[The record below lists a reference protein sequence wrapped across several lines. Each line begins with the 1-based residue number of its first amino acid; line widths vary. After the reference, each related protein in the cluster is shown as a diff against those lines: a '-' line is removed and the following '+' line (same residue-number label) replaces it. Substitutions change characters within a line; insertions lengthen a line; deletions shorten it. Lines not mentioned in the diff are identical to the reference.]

1 MSVGSAIGGFF
12 KGIWHALDGI
22 RKVLHLILLLFI
34 FGILFAA
41 SRSSLPFIPAEAAL
55 VVAPEG
61 QIVEQLTGDPLDRA
75 LEETL
80 GEGRPE
86 TRLRDLLEVIDA
98 AAGDNRISALVL
110 DLRAVERAGLPALQ
124 DLGAAVRRF
133 RESGKKVFAWGPWF
147 DQRQYYLA
155 AQADEVYLDP
165 YGAVLIEGYGYFRQ
179 YFKGTADKLGIDVH
193 VFKVG
198 THKSAPDTFTRSD
211 MSPEDRE
218 EARLWVGAL
227 WNAWK
232 QDVAAARGID
242 AESLQLYADD
252 AAEGVRAVQGDLAQ
266 YAMSR
271 GLVNAL
277 KTREE
282 FDARVA
288 EEAGWDDDELSYKQV
303 DWRPY
308 LTVLRSEKA
317 LHTAHG
323 RNVAVVV
330 ASGEIL
336 DGEQPPGTVGGDTL
350 SWMLR
355 DLRDDDS
362 VDAVVLRIDSPGGSM
377 FASEQI
383 RREVEGLQEAGKPVV
398 ASMGSVAASGGYYIA
413 AAADRIFAAPTT
425 ITGSIGVFAMFPTF
439 EKTFG
444 KVGITSDGFGTTE
457 LAGAGRLERD
467 LNPELAGV
475 LQASVEHAYRKFVGM
490 VAEKRERPFEEV
502 DGIAQGRV
510 WSGSDARTAGL
521 VDEFGSLE
529 QATEAA
535 AELAGLAGKE
545 YGITWVE
552 PNLTWQELLAMRF
565 RAAGAGALGWLGIE
579 ALAPAHRLPVGALRE
594 LQNLL
599 TLGEGGRPVYW
610 CACRVD

>member
-1 MSVGSAIGGFF
+1 MKLGKAIGGFF
-12 KGIWHALDGI
+12 RGIWRGLDGI
-22 RKVLHLILLLFI
+22 RKVLHLVLLLFI
-34 FGILFAA
+34 FGIFFAA
-41 SRSSLPFIPAEAAL
+41 SRTSLPFIPAEAAL

-86 TRLRDLLEVIDA
+86 TRLRDLLEVIDG
-98 AAGDNRISALVL
+98 AAGDDRISALVL

-124 DLGAAVRRF
+124 DLGEAVRRF
-133 RESGKKVFAWGPWF
+133 RESGKKVFAWAPWF

-155 AQADEVYLDP
+155 AQADEVFLDP
-165 YGAVLIEGYGYFRQ
+165 YGAVLVEGYGYFRQ
-179 YFKGTADKLGIDVH
+179 YFKGTADKLGVDVH

-218 EARLWVGAL
+218 EASVWVGAL
-227 WNAWK
+227 WDAWK
-232 QDVAAARGID
+232 KDVAEARGMEP
-242 AESLQLYADD
+242 AALQAYADD

-266 YAMSR
+266 YALSR
-271 GLVNAL
+271 GLVNEL
-277 KTREE
+277 KTEE
-282 FDARVA
+282 QFEVRVA
-288 EEAGWDDDELSYKQV
+288 EEAGWDDGEETYKQV
-303 DWRPY
+303 DWRSY

-317 LHTAHG
+317 LHTAREH
-323 RNVAVVV
+323 NVGVVV

-350 SWMLR
+350 AGVLR
-355 DLRDDDS
+355 SLRHDDAI
-362 VDAVVLRIDSPGGSM
+362 DAVVLRIDSPGGSM

-383 RREVEGLQEAGKPVV
+383 RREVEALQEAGKPVV

-413 AAADRIFAAPTT
+413 AAAERIYAAPTT

-439 EKTFG
+439 EKTLG
-444 KVGITSDGFGTTE
+444 KVGITTDGFGTTD

-475 LQASVEHAYRKFVGM
+475 LQASVENAYRKFVGM
-490 VAEKRERPFEEV
+490 VAEERERPFEEV

-510 WSGSDARTAGL
+510 WSGADAKAAGL
-521 VDEFGSLE
+521 VDEFGSLDE
-529 QATEAA
+529 AVAA
-535 AELAGLAGKE
+535 AADLAGLGE
-545 YGITWVE
+545 GHGVE
-552 PNLTWQELLAMRF
+552 WIEPSLTWQEMLAMRF

-579 ALAPAHRLPVGALRE
+579 ALVPSHRLPVGAVRE

>member
-1 MSVGSAIGGFF
+1 MSPGKAIGGFF
-12 KGIWHALDGI
+12 RGIWRGLDGI

-34 FGILFAA
+34 FGLVFAA

-55 VVAPEG
+55 VIAPEG

-75 LEETL
+75 VEDAL

-86 TRLRDLLEVIDA
+86 TRLQDLLEVIEA
-98 AAGDNRISALVL
+98 AAGDDRISALVL
-110 DLRAVERAGLPALQ
+110 DLRSMQRAGLPALQ
-124 DLGAAVRRF
+124 DLGAAVGRF

-155 AQADEVYLDP
+155 ARADEVYLDP
-165 YGAVLIEGYGYFRQ
+165 YGAVLVEGYGYFRQ
-179 YFKGTADKLGIDVH
+179 YFKGTADKLGVDVH

-211 MSPEDRE
+211 MSPEDRD
-218 EARLWVGAL
+218 EARVWVGAL
-227 WNAWK
+227 WDAWK
-232 QDVAAARGID
+232 RDVATARGID
-242 AESLQLYADD
+242 AESLQVYADD

-266 YAMSR
+266 YALSR

-282 FDARVA
+282 FETKVA
-288 EEAGWDDDELSYKQV
+288 EEAGWDDDEDTFRQV

-317 LHTAHG
+317 LHKARAH
-323 RNVAVVV
+323 NVAVVV

-336 DGEQPPGTVGGDTL
+336 DGDQPPGIVGGDTL
-350 SWMLR
+350 SAMLR
-355 DLRDDDS
+355 DLRRDDS

-383 RREVEGLQEAGKPVV
+383 RREVEGLREAGKPVV
-398 ASMGSVAASGGYYIA
+398 ASMSSVAASGGYYIA
-413 AAADRIFAAPTT
+413 APADRIYAAPTT

-439 EKTFG
+439 EKTLG
-444 KVGITSDGFGTTE
+444 KVGITNDGFGTTD
-457 LAGAGRLERD
+457 LAGAGRLGRD
-467 LNPELAGV
+467 LNQELAGV

-490 VAEKRERPFEEV
+490 VAQERERPFDEI

-510 WSGSDARTAGL
+510 WSGADAKTAGL

-529 QATEAA
+529 QATEGA
-535 AELAGLAGKE
+535 AELAGLGGKE
-545 YGITWVE
+545 YGVKWIE
-552 PNLTWQELLAMRF
+552 PSLSWQELLAMRF
-565 RAAGAGALGWLGIE
+565 RAGSSGVLEWLGVE
-579 ALAPAHRLPVGALRE
+579 AMGPSRRLPVGAMRE
-594 LQNLL
+594 LRNLIA
-599 TLGEGGRPVYW
+599 LGEGGRPLYW
-610 CACRVD
+610 CPCRVD

>member
-1 MSVGSAIGGFF
+1 MGLGKAIGGFF
-12 KGIWHALDGI
+12 RGIWHGLDGI

-34 FGILFAA
+34 FGLFFAA
-41 SRSSLPFIPAEAAL
+41 SRTSLPFIPADAAL

-86 TRLRDLLEVIDA
+86 TRLQDLLEVIDA
-98 AAGDNRISALVL
+98 AAGDDRISALVL

-133 RESGKKVFAWGPWF
+133 RESGKKVFAWAPWF

-165 YGAVLIEGYGYFRQ
+165 YGAVLVEGYGYFRQ
-179 YFKGTADKLGIDVH
+179 YFKGAADKLGVDVH

-218 EARLWVGAL
+218 EARVWVGTL
-227 WNAWK
+227 WDTWK
-232 QDVAAARGID
+232 KDVAAARGID
-242 AESLQLYADD
+242 PDALQSYADD
-252 AAEGVRAVQGDLAQ
+252 AAEGVRSVQGDLAQ
-266 YAMSR
+266 YALSR
-271 GLVNAL
+271 GLVNEL
-277 KTREE
+277 RTQEE
-282 FDARVA
+282 FEARVA
-288 EEAGWDDDELSYKQV
+288 EEAGWDDGEETYRQV
-303 DWRPY
+303 YWRSY
-308 LTVLRSEKA
+308 LTVQRSEKA
-317 LHTAHG
+317 LHKARDH
-323 RNVAVVV
+323 NVGIVV

-350 SWMLR
+350 AGLLR
-355 DLRDDDS
+355 SLRYDDS
-362 VDAVVLRIDSPGGSM
+362 IDAVVLRIDSPGGSM

-383 RREVEGLQEAGKPVV
+383 RREVEGLQDSGKPVV
-398 ASMGSVAASGGYYIA
+398 ASMGTVAASGGYYIA
-413 AAADRIFAAPTT
+413 AAADRIYAAPTT
-425 ITGSIGVFAMFPTF
+425 ITGSIGVFAMFPTLA
-439 EKTFG
+439 KTLG

-457 LAGAGRLERD
+457 LAGAGRIERD

-490 VAEKRERPFEEV
+490 VAEERERPFDEI

-510 WSGSDARTAGL
+510 WSGADAKVAGL
-521 VDEFGSLE
+521 VDEFGSVE
-529 QATEAA
+529 EAVVAA
-535 AELAGLAGKE
+535 AELAGLGE
-545 YGITWVE
+545 GHGVE
-552 PNLTWQELLAMRF
+552 WIEPSFTWQQALAMRF
-565 RAAGAGALGWLGIE
+565 RAAGAGALTWFGIE
-579 ALAPAHRLPVGALRE
+579 ALSPSQRLAVGAVRE

-599 TLGEGGRPVYW
+599 ALGEEGRPVYW

>member
-1 MSVGSAIGGFF
+1 MSLGSAIGGFF
-12 KGIWHALDGI
+12 RGIWRGLDGI

-34 FGILFAA
+34 FGLLFAA

-55 VVAPEG
+55 VVAPQG

-86 TRLRDLLEVIDA
+86 TRLQDLLEVIDA
-98 AAGDNRISALVL
+98 AASDGRISALVL
-110 DLRAVERAGLPALQ
+110 DLRGVERAGLPALQ

-133 RESGKKVFAWGPWF
+133 RESGKKAFAWAPWF

-165 YGAVLIEGYGYFRQ
+165 YGAVLVEGYGYFRQ
-179 YFKGTADKLGIDVH
+179 YFKGAADKLGVDVH

-198 THKSAPDTFTRSD
+198 THKSAPDTFTRTD
-211 MSPEDRE
+211 MSPENRE
-218 EARLWVGAL
+218 EASVWIGTLWDS
-227 WNAWK
+227 WK
-232 QDVAAARGID
+232 KDVAAARGIQP
-242 AESLQLYADD
+242 ETLQSYADD
-252 AAEGVRAVQGDLAQ
+252 AAEGVRSVQGDLAQ
-266 YAMSR
+266 YALSR

-277 KTREE
+277 KTEE
-282 FDARVA
+282 QFETRVA
-288 EEAGWDDDELSYKQV
+288 EEAGWDDGEETYKRV

-317 LHTAHG
+317 LHTAREH
-323 RNVAVVV
+323 NVGVVV

-350 SWMLR
+350 AGLLR
-355 DLRDDDS
+355 GLRYDDS
-362 VDAVVLRIDSPGGSM
+362 IDAVVLRIDSPGGSM
-377 FASEQI
+377 FASEQV
-383 RREVEGLQEAGKPVV
+383 RREVVGLQEAGKPVV

-413 AAADRIFAAPTT
+413 AAADRIYAAPTT

-439 EKTFG
+439 EKTLG
-444 KVGITSDGFGTTE
+444 KVGITTDGFGTTD

-467 LNPELAGV
+467 LNPQLAGV
-475 LQASVEHAYRKFVGM
+475 LQATVEDAYRKFVGM
-490 VAEKRERPFEEV
+490 VAEARERPFDEI

-510 WSGSDARTAGL
+510 WSGADAKTAGL
-521 VDEFGSLE
+521 VDEFGSLD
-529 QATEAA
+529 QAIAAA
-535 AELAGLAGKE
+535 AELAGLGE
-545 YGITWVE
+545 SHGVEWVE
-552 PNLTWQELLAMRF
+552 PSLTWQEMLAMRF
-565 RAAGAGALGWLGIE
+565 RAAGAGALGWLGID
-579 ALAPAHRLPVGALRE
+579 ALAPAQRLQVGAARD

-599 TLGEGGRPVYW
+599 ALGEGGRPVYW
-610 CACRVD
+610 CPCRVD

>member
-1 MSVGSAIGGFF
+1 MSVGSVIGGFF
-12 KGIWHALDGI
+12 RGIWHALDGI

-41 SRSSLPFIPAEAAL
+41 SRSSLPFIPADAAL

-61 QIVEQLTGDPLDRA
+61 RIVEQLTGDPLDRA

-124 DLGAAVRRF
+124 DLGAAVHRF

-165 YGAVLIEGYGYFRQ
+165 YGAVLVEGYGYFRQ

-227 WNAWK
+227 WDAWK

-242 AESLQLYADD
+242 AASLQLYADD

-288 EEAGWDDDELSYKQV
+288 EEAGWDDDELSYRQV

-350 SWMLR
+350 SGMLR

-383 RREVEGLQEAGKPVV
+383 RREVEGLQGAGKPVV

-439 EKTFG
+439 EKTLG
-444 KVGITSDGFGTTE
+444 KVGITSDGFGTTD

-521 VDEFGSLE
+521 VDEFGGLE

-535 AELAGLAGKE
+535 AELAGLAGKD

-552 PNLTWQELLAMRF
+552 PSLTWQEMLAMRF
-565 RAAGAGALGWLGIE
+565 RMAGAGALGWLGIE
-579 ALAPAHRLPVGALRE
+579 ALAPAHRLPVGAVRE